1 MHIFCYL
8 YVFFFS
14 EYYFDEGRNTSTQID
29 SPSKTVTYSRRPL
42 RGTFGNLIPFDTRQQ
57 NFEIRDT
64 SVKWEANS
72 HILSVIPLHNSNPT
86 TNPNPDPQPQPLT
99 INPKP

>member
-1 MHIFCYL
+1 MHIFFYL

-29 SPSKTVTYSRRPL
+29 SPLKTVTYSRRPL

-57 NFEIRDT
+57 NFQIREA
-64 SVKWEANS
+64 SVKREANS
-72 HILSVIPLHNSNPT
+72 HIHSVIPFHNSNPNS
-86 TNPNPDPQPQPLT
+86 NPSPNS
-99 INPKP
+99 